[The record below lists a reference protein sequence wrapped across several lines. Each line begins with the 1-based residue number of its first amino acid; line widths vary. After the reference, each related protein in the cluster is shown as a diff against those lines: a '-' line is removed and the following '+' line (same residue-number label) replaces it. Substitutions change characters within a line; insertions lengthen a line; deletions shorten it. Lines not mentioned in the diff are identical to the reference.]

1 MFKYI
6 IISIIGSITNLLPI
20 SYSTHIYIYQNLFN
34 TKIFE
39 NTYLINTIYL
49 SIPISI
55 LLTYK
60 KDIIN
65 NLILPIKHLLKK
77 DKTKYKKQITIQNIF
92 LLTCIFST
100 LITYYIPKLNKSLK
114 TIPIYLFIL
123 SIIILLSINKNGYK
137 KQNNLSFKD
146 SLIFSLSH
154 IINSIPTIS
163 PLCSNLLISK
173 YLNFNKSLSIKY
185 SLLTILPIYLI
196 KSFNI
201 INYLLLNTNYI
212 PYYLL
217 STLISTIINLKIIN
231 YLKDLYYNNKL
242 YKLSIYTFILGLFL
256 LYWFR

>member
-34 TKIFE
+34 TKIFD
-39 NTYLINTIYL
+39 TPYLINTIYL

-60 KDIIN
+60 KDILN
-65 NLILPIKHLLKK
+65 NLLLPIKSLLKK
-77 DKTKYKKQITIQNIF
+77 DKNKYKKQISNQNIF
-92 LLTCIFST
+92 LLTCILST
-100 LITYYIPKLNKSLK
+100 LITYFIPKFNKSLK

-123 SIIILLSINKNGYK
+123 SIIIFLSINKNGSK
-137 KQNNLSFKD
+137 KQNALSLKD
-146 SLIFSLSH
+146 SFIFSISH
-154 IINSIPTIS
+154 ILNSIPTIS

-185 SLLTILPIYLI
+185 SLLTLLPIYLI
-196 KSFNI
+196 KSI
-201 INYLLLNTNYI
+201 SSINYLLLNTNYI

-217 STLISTIINLKIIN
+217 SILISTIINLKIIN
-231 YLKDLYYNNKL
+231 YLKDIYYNNKL
-242 YKLSIYTFILGLFL
+242 YKLSIYTFLLGLYL